1 MAKPTPKRKPITP
14 AKPAK
19 PAAKGSAAPKQKP
32 APAAKSKPLAK
43 GPVTPAGRPVAKLA
57 GKPVAKP
64 PARPAPKPAAK
75 PGAKPGDA
83 KAAPKPVKPAAGA
96 PAAKGA
102 APKPASVAPA
112 KPGAKPSAPAVA
124 AAPAPIPAPT
134 GSLAAAAA
142 AAAGKAKP
150 KGITIVTP
158 RPMRKPKVKKAL
170 EMPSL
175 GAPLLGPGSKKIKPL
190 IPSGP
195 NVRPVASIGGKAAD
209 DARPKSPF
217 TAKDLARYRDVL
229 LRKRRELVGDVSKL
243 ETEALGGSSGS
254 LSHVPQHMAEQGT
267 ETFDQSLSL
276 DLAQVDRNLIREI
289 DDALARIER
298 GTFGV
303 CEMTGKPISK
313 ERLEELPW
321 TRFSIEAARE
331 RERRAYFRVGAPPAQ
346 SV

>member
-19 PAAKGSAAPKQKP
+19 PAAKGSPAPKPKP
-32 APAAKSKPLAK
+32 AQAAKTKGPAK
-43 GPVTPAGRPVAKLA
+43 GA
-57 GKPVAKP
+57 AKP
-64 PARPAPKPAAK
+64 PAKPAARPAVKGVAK
-75 PGAKPGDA
+75 PGAA
-83 KAAPKPVKPAAGA
+83 KAAPKPTKATA
-96 PAAKGA
+96 PA
-102 APKPASVAPA
+102 PASKGAPA
-112 KPGAKPSAPAVA
+112 KPAPAAPAKLGTKPPAPAVA
-124 AAPAPIPAPT
+124 ATPAPIPAPT

-195 NVRPVASIGGKAAD
+195 NVRPVAAISGKPAD
-209 DARPKSPF
+209 DSRPKSPF
-217 TAKDLARYRDVL
+217 PAKDLARYRDVL

-289 DDALARIER
+289 DDALTRIER
-298 GTFGV
+298 GTFGI